1 MPSDIFSVMKRKL
14 LLFLLIFTAIPFA
27 GISAPNIKHN
37 FIEAPYQCNVLKEK
51 KSFKKR
57 FRDIKT
63 SGRFILFEIEFVNKD
78 IVAHLVDY
86 SCFCATDSNGNEY
99 EVHPYATMVK
109 QTEFEDIN
117 PFKDVDVYGFNNQ
130 TIKSNFGTSG
140 WLIFEVPAIGEYRIK
155 FRGYL
160 K

>member
-1 MPSDIFSVMKRKL
+1 
-14 LLFLLIFTAIPFA
+14 
-27 GISAPNIKHN
+27 
-37 FIEAPYQCNVLKEK
+37 
-51 KSFKKR
+51 
-57 FRDIKT
+57 
-63 SGRFILFEIEFVNKD
+63 
-78 IVAHLVDY
+78 
-86 SCFCATDSNGNEY
+86 
-99 EVHPYATMVK
+99 MVK